1 MSGYSWAPLAWIVL
15 LVVAWPYVQRVRYAG
30 MAPLAAYLVF
40 VTTVSAMAAVLF
52 GMLTTLL
59 ASVGRAHLLD
69 RPAGV
74 ALFLAVGFLPG
85 LAMGRWLIQ
94 RPLRR
99 APLPGE

>member
-1 MSGYSWAPLAWIVL
+1 
-15 LVVAWPYVQRVRYAG
+15 
-30 MAPLAAYLVF
+30 
-40 VTTVSAMAAVLF
+40 
-52 GMLTTLL
+52 
-59 ASVGRAHLLD
+59 
-69 RPAGV
+69 V